1 MKYRPGFKFTINS
14 NSSTGTIWDKN
25 KKKGFIKSPIEKLDL
40 DKEYKIYTIKPIY
53 EDNKLKHLK
62 YTFISPNRQRNLI
75 ERRVVFFNSAK
86 EADDILDLITGVEKT
101 NDENEQV
108 QSMSLKDRL
117 ANRPRIDIS
126 AQRRNRNRRG
136 R

>member
-1 MKYRPGFKFTINS
+1 MKYIPGFKFTINS

-117 ANRPRIDIS
+117 ANILRIDIS